1 MLVVG
6 GGWEVVVVV
15 DVVAS
20 TENVRREKTWE
31 MAERRG
37 GVPAAASGC
46 VVEANAGIP
55 KLPAL
60 IPTFT
65 N

>member
-1 MLVVG
+1 MLVEG
-6 GGWEVVVVV
+6 GGWEVAV

-20 TENVRREKTWE
+20 TENVRREKSWE

-37 GVPAAASGC
+37 GVPGAEGGC
-46 VVEANAGIP
+46 LLDANAGIP

-60 IPTFT
+60 IPTFP